1 MARVRGEAGSGRVG
15 DPSPGERPEGE
26 TPSVSEEWKVGPLHA
41 TSRPATVRLVPP
53 TEGEVVVD
61 QELKLH
67 LLTPLQTSFS
77 SLSVDR
83 HPWDRVNDDSL
94 PTSSGRLSVV
104 LRRTL
109 KQRRVRLHLSPWGAV
124 RKLLKETPFVV
135 KGVRE

>member
-1 MARVRGEAGSGRVG
+1 M
-15 DPSPGERPEGE
+15 
-26 TPSVSEEWKVGPLHA
+26 
-41 TSRPATVRLVPP
+41 
-53 TEGEVVVD
+53 D